1 MSHYW
6 AKAEMKKKNHKRV
19 LSIITSF
26 YKPMGINHLC
36 RCRDYKIRRIVKQS
50 SLGDTFLV
58 SHTLYL
64 TLGSIYRVH
73 TSLSH
78 HLCQADEYW
87 ISAHIY
93 CVYCLLIYLLI
104 LYRRRGTSSF
114 WTHLKVVQ
122 PPTACH
128 TIIQHQPGS
137 IPASGQPPPPQ
148 NPFPKWS
155 QKRCDGWGRFAP
167 VPLSVCWSWSQTG

>member
-1 MSHYW
+1 
-6 AKAEMKKKNHKRV
+6 
-19 LSIITSF
+19 
-26 YKPMGINHLC
+26 MGINHLC
-36 RCRDYKIRRIVKQS
+36 RCRDYKIGRIVKQS

-78 HLCQADEYW
+78 HLCQDDEYW

-137 IPASGQPPPPQ
+137 IPASGQPPPRKTLFRSEAKRGVMAEGDLPL
-148 NPFPKWS
+148 FPS
-155 QKRCDGWGRFAP
+155 QFVGVGLRQGRK
-167 VPLSVCWSWSQTG
+167 VSGL